1 MYKVVI
7 IDDEKWI
14 IEGLKTGVDWN
25 KYGFEVVGDA
35 ENGIKGLEILESYKP
50 ELVFTDIRMPGFNGL
65 ELIKKA
71 KEKLPDSLF
80 VILSGYAEFA
90 YAQKA
95 ISYGIF
101 DYCLKPFEI
110 DDITELLDRASLRL
124 SSKNNTQTY
133 NPFILYEAICTKDID
148 NIRSILLTNEIIPD
162 NKRSI
167 TPLVSLGKNVLEFV
181 NGTKHISF
189 KINTDKYGYLVY
201 GQSPHN
207 ISECLL
213 TNQKANIKS
222 IGLGFAVSEL
232 SEIETSLETASIASY
247 GVFFSGKFGIY
258 KNSSLEEA
266 YMNTLLSDISD
277 SLKRKDRL
285 HFINSIET
293 SRIAFHEGYFNIKT
307 AYIFFNLIT
316 YLSCSDILSKHLSIF
331 DDYED
336 LYKQFNDVNAMIDYL
351 KENTLTYFS
360 DKNNDKYS
368 LVEHGKIKE
377 ILKHINEN
385 LTKDISVTTLASKFY
400 INPNYMCSLFKKE
413 VGETIIEYISK
424 RRIDYA
430 CKLLHETEL
439 PISDISEKC
448 GFHDYF
454 YFTKVF
460 KKFNHTT
467 PSIYRNKA
475 RGIV

>member
-293 SRIAFHEGYFNIKT
+293 LRIAFHEGYFNIKT